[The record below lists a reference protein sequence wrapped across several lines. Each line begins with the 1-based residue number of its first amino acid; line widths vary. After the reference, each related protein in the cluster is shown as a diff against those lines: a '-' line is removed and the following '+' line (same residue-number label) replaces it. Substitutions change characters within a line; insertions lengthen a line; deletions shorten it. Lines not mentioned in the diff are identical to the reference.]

1 MTAPVL
7 SSRILEKPLD
17 VLWGLG
23 ADLAIFF
30 ITLWW
35 VTLCLVLLV
44 ISRRGWPADVIGPIW
59 ARWIV
64 AACGMQVEVEGLEK
78 IDRTG
83 SYVLISN
90 HLSNFDI
97 FVILAA
103 LPLTIRFV
111 AKKELLRVPIFGQ
124 ALALSNHIVIDRSD
138 SEGAIARINAH
149 VAEHGGESFC
159 ILFFAEGT
167 RSPDGKVHPF
177 KRGGV
182 SLAIRTGLPIVP
194 MSVSGTRKFLPKGRA
209 IIHPRGRVR
218 IVLDR
223 PIDTKSCRLE
233 ECDALNERVR
243 AIVTNN
249 YIEEY

>member
-7 SSRILEKPLD
+7 SRRILEKPLD
-17 VLWGLG
+17 VLWGVG

-35 VTLCLVLLV
+35 GTLCLVLML
-44 ISRRGWPADVIGPIW
+44 ISRRGWPADVLGPIW
-59 ARWIV
+59 ARWIA
-64 AACGMQVEVEGLEK
+64 AACGMQLEVEGLEN
-78 IDRTG
+78 IERAG
-83 SYVLISN
+83 SCVLISN

-97 FVILAA
+97 FAILAA
-103 LPLTIRFV
+103 LPLTVRFV

-124 ALALSNHIVIDRSD
+124 ALAWSNHIVIDRSHP
-138 SEGAIARINAH
+138 EEAVARINAR
-149 VAEHGGESFC
+149 VAEHGGESFG

-177 KRGGV
+177 KKGGV

-223 PIDTKSCRLE
+223 PIDTKSCRFE
-233 ECDALNERVR
+233 ERDALNERVR
-243 AIVTNN
+243 AIVTGN

>member
-1 MTAPVL
+1 MTAPEF

-30 ITLWW
+30 
-35 VTLCLVLLV
+35 VTLGWGTLCIILML
-44 ISRRGWPADVIGPIW
+44 ISRRGWPADVLGPIW

-64 AACGMQVEVEGLEK
+64 KACGIEVQVEGLEK
-78 IDRTG
+78 IDRNG

-124 ALALSNHIVIDRSD
+124 ALALSNHIVIDRSNP
-138 SEGAIARINAH
+138 EGAIARINAR
-149 VAEHGGESFC
+149 VADRSGGSFC

-177 KRGGV
+177 KKGGV
-182 SLAIRTGLPIVP
+182 TLAIRTGLPIVP
-194 MSVSGTRKFLPKGRA
+194 MSISGTRKFLPKGHA
-209 IIHPRGRVR
+209 IIHPRGRVK
-218 IVLDR
+218 IVLDLPLETR
-223 PIDTKSCRLE
+223 SCRLE
-233 ECDALNERVR
+233 ERDALNRRVQE
-243 AIVTNN
+243 IVTKN